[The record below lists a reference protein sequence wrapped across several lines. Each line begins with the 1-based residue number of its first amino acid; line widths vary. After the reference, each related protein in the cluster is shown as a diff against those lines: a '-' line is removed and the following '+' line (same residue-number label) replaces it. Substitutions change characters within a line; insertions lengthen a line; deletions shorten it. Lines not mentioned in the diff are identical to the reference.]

1 MKKLLLVIAILA
13 SFVAGIITTVYFST
27 LFNLNNPE
35 SPEVT
40 NESLN
45 VSKES
50 YSNED
55 LSGLTIF
62 AEKGEEGFRTIETKI
77 LAEIAE
83 IENVVI
89 ATGGGT
95 PCFNNNMALMNS
107 KGLTIYLETPTPDIA
122 QRLITGKTK
131 RPLLKDKTSEE
142 IVEFIE
148 EILPKRSTYYKK
160 ADLTINVV
168 EN

>member
-55 LSGLTIF
+55 LS
-62 AEKGEEGFRTIETKI
+62 
-77 LAEIAE
+77 
-83 IENVVI
+83 
-89 ATGGGT
+89 
-95 PCFNNNMALMNS
+95 
-107 KGLTIYLETPTPDIA
+107 
-122 QRLITGKTK
+122 KTVA
-131 RPLLKDKTSEE
+131 R
-142 IVEFIE
+142 
-148 EILPKRSTYYKK
+148 
-160 ADLTINVV
+160 
-168 EN
+168 